1 MKMWKSLSVL
11 AVATALTASIPPA
24 RALASESAL
33 PQGVFADTRTAVVAI
48 RGYDL
53 DGSPKV
59 VVIEQT
65 ERPILRGYVAEVDPD
80 SGRLLVATERGLLNL
95 VLSPED
101 AERVQVGDVMLL
113 ALVTGD
119 SD

>member
-11 AVATALTASIPPA
+11 AVASALTASIPSA

-33 PQGVFADTRTAVVAI
+33 PQSVFAEPRSAVVAI

-53 DGSPKV
+53 DGSPRV

-65 ERPILRGYVAEVDPD
+65 ERPILRGHVAEVDAD
-80 SGRLLVATERGLLNL
+80 SGQVIVATERGLLNL
-95 VLSPED
+95 VISPED

-113 ALVTGD
+113 ALMTD
-119 SD
+119 ESD

>member
-11 AVATALTASIPPA
+11 AVASALTASIPSA
-24 RALASESAL
+24 RAVASESAL
-33 PQGVFADTRTAVVAI
+33 PQGVFPDTRTAVVAI

-53 DGSPKV
+53 DGSPRV

-65 ERPILRGYVAEVDPD
+65 ERPILRGHVAEVDAD
-80 SGRLLVATERGLLNL
+80 SGHVLVATERGLLGL
-95 VLSPED
+95 VVSPED
-101 AERVQVGDVMLL
+101 AERVQVGDVVLL
-113 ALVTGD
+113 ALTDD